1 MILSVKSLSENFQK
15 ITLLIFFFFFFL
27 DTFSIDTL
35 VDAVIVIDTIR
46 EINNDMIKDS
56 IFF

>member
-15 ITLLIFFFFFFL
+15 ITLLIFFSFFL